1 MGPIDSKLNISV
13 YINNVIYVNTCR
25 PSRPMPRGWTTTKK
39 LAKLGLGLGYA
50 YHYGLCISL
59 VYFSG
64 GPLLLVDYRLV
75 KRWLGRGLSLI
86 NPSHP

>member
-1 MGPIDSKLNISV
+1 MLFM
-13 YINNVIYVNTCR
+13 VIRVGLGLCLEAR
-25 PSRPMPRGWTTTKK
+25 LLQKK
-39 LAKLGLGLGYA
+39 LAKLGLGYA

-75 KRWLGRGLSLI
+75 KRWWGRGLSLI